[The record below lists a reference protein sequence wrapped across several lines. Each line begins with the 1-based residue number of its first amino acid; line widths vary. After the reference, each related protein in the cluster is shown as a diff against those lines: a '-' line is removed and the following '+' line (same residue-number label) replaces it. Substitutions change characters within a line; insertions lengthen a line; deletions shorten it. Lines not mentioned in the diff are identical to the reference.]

1 MNIFN
6 KIKKLWENFKI
17 LINTLKTI
25 MKAVRKAINK
35 AMEEMP
41 IIHVSKAKDRKAL
54 HLAYEFGEGDS
65 EEDE

>member
-1 MNIFN
+1 
-6 KIKKLWENFKI
+6 
-17 LINTLKTI
+17 

-41 IIHVSKAKDRKAL
+41 VLHVSKAKDRKAL